1 MTSIATLLSSVA
13 RRACCAVIYTSVLA
27 LLGCASMAGVGGSA
41 EFGCKAPAGVKCDS
55 VSGTYY
61 NALQQNLPSQQ
72 KSKGATPDTSAAS
85 TLMDQLMR
93 KRAAPAAGY
102 SAKEA
107 GFVNTTVTTLGATR
121 EVSAPLRSAPRVLRL
136 WIKHWEDSDGD
147 LHSQSYVY
155 VPIDAGRWLIDH
167 YRSPPRQAY
176 APIKAPRSVARAAE
190 PGSAVTRDSPRAAQD
205 ETMIIGSRAATI
217 APPSVPVE
225 GDGDGQ

>member
-13 RRACCAVIYTSVLA
+13 RRPCRTVIYASVLG
-27 LLGCASMAGVGGSA
+27 LFGCASMAGVGGSA
-41 EFGCKAPAGVKCDS
+41 EFGCKAPVGVKCDS

-72 KSKGATPDTSAAS
+72 KIAPVALDASAVPTFMDQLVGKRVTSAA
-85 TLMDQLMR
+85 
-93 KRAAPAAGY
+93 Y
-102 SAKEA
+102 SGKEA
-107 GFVNTTVTTLGATR
+107 VFVNTTVTALDATR
-121 EVSAPLRSAPRVLRL
+121 DVSAPLRSAPRVLRL

-176 APIKAPRSVARAAE
+176 APIKAPRSVARAAST
-190 PGSAVTRDSPRAAQD
+190 PGSAVTPDSQRAAQD
-205 ETMIIGSRAATI
+205 ETLVLGARARAT
-217 APPSVPVE
+217 APPSAPTE
-225 GDGDGQ
+225 GDDDGQ

>member
-13 RRACCAVIYTSVLA
+13 RRACRTVIYASVLG
-27 LLGCASMAGVGGSA
+27 LFGCASMAGVGGSA
-41 EFGCKAPAGVKCDS
+41 EFGCKAPVGVKCDS

-72 KSKGATPDTSAAS
+72 KSAPVAPDASAVP
-85 TLMDQLMR
+85 TLMDQLVG
-93 KRAAPAAGY
+93 KRVTSAAY
-102 SAKEA
+102 SGKEA
-107 GFVNTTVTTLGATR
+107 AFVNTTVTALGATR
-121 EVSAPLRSAPRVLRL
+121 DVSGPLRSAPRVLRL

-176 APIKAPRSVARAAE
+176 APIKAPRSVARAAST
-190 PGSAVTRDSPRAAQD
+190 PGSAVTLDSRGAAQD
-205 ETMIIGSRAATI
+205 ETLVLGVRAPAT
-217 APPSVPVE
+217 APPSVSAE
-225 GDGDGQ
+225 GDGNGQ

>member
-13 RRACCAVIYTSVLA
+13 RPACRTAIYASVLA
-27 LLGCASMAGVGGSA
+27 LFGCASMAGVGGSA
-41 EFGCKAPAGVKCDS
+41 EFGCKAPVGVKCDS

-72 KSKGATPDTSAAS
+72 KSAPVAPDASAAP
-85 TLMDQLMR
+85 TLMDQLAG
-93 KRAAPAAGY
+93 KRVTSAAYSGRGAA
-102 SAKEA
+102 
-107 GFVNTTVTTLGATR
+107 FVNTTVTALGATR
-121 EVSAPLRSAPRVLRL
+121 DASAPLRSAPRVLRL

-176 APIKAPRSVARAAE
+176 APIKAPRSVARAAST
-190 PGSAVTRDSPRAAQD
+190 PGSAVTVDSQRTAQD
-205 ETMIIGSRAATI
+205 ETLVLGARARAI
-217 APPSVPVE
+217 APPSVPSE

>member
-1 MTSIATLLSSVA
+1 MTSIATLLSSVT
-13 RRACCAVIYTSVLA
+13 RRACCVVIYANVLA

-41 EFGCKAPAGVKCDS
+41 EFGCKAPVGVKCDS

-72 KSKGATPDTSAAS
+72 KSAPVAPDASAAP
-85 TLMDQLMR
+85 TLMDQLVG
-93 KRAAPAAGY
+93 KRGTFAAYSGRGAA
-102 SAKEA
+102 
-107 GFVNTTVTTLGATR
+107 FVNTTVTALSATR
-121 EVSAPLRSAPRVLRL
+121 DVSAPLRSAPRVLRL

-167 YRSPPRQAY
+167 YRSPSRQAY
-176 APIKAPRSVARAAE
+176 APIKAPRSAARAASTS
-190 PGSAVTRDSPRAAQD
+190 GSAVTLDSQRAAQD
-205 ETMIIGSRAATI
+205 ETLVLGARARAI
-217 APPSVPVE
+217 APASVPSE